1 MTSSANSLNSIQWE
15 SLDIDT
21 TELKKARW
29 DVVNIIQWLAR
40 IANSFVD
47 ETTSEKRVVLEFRPR
62 DVAFITQSFNNGI
75 TLEMHLPRLELQFAE
90 NLQLMPH
97 VFDPEDHS
105 PAEAEAWLLVELLH
119 RGIDRSKF
127 KKKLPYDIPD
137 LLSGDAEKY
146 SPKSHSKGLIE
157 IVKWLRNASLIL
169 ELASSGSVS
178 KKRRIVCFP
187 HTLHFTCLSDT
198 PLHQSY
204 FGFSLGDAAN
214 PEPFFF
220 KGKSSEN
227 LLVGVKNNPILTATQ
242 LLATRNPTDAV
253 MDFVRAKSE

>member
-1 MTSSANSLNSIQWE
+1 MTSSARSLNSIQWE

-21 TELKKARW
+21 TELKKARL

-62 DVAFITQSFNNGI
+62 DVAFTTQSFNNGI
-75 TLEMHLPRLELQFAE
+75 TLEMQLPSLELQFAE
-90 NLQLMPH
+90 NGRLMPH
-97 VFDPEDHS
+97 IFDPEDHS

-119 RGIDRSKF
+119 RGIDRSRF
-127 KKKLPYDIPD
+127 QKKLPYDMPN

-146 SPKSHSKGLIE
+146 SPKSHMKGLSE
-157 IVKWLRNASLIL
+157 IVKWLRNASSVL
-169 ELASSGSVS
+169 ELTSSGSAS
-178 KKRRIVCFP
+178 KKLRIFCFP
-187 HTLHFTCLSDT
+187 RTFHLTYLSDT
-198 PLHQSY
+198 RSDQSN

-220 KGKSSEN
+220 KGEISEN
-227 LLVGVKNNPILTATQ
+227 RLVDRKSNSILTATQ
-242 LLATRNPTDAV
+242 LLVTRNPTDAV
-253 MDFVRAKSE
+253 MDFVRAKSG

>member
-1 MTSSANSLNSIQWE
+1 MTSSASSLNSIQWE

-29 DVVNIIQWLAR
+29 YVVNIIQWLAR
-40 IANSFVD
+40 VANSFVD
-47 ETTSEKRVVLEFRPR
+47 ETTSEERVVLELRPG

-75 TLEMHLPRLELQFAE
+75 TLEMRLPSLELQFAE
-90 NLQLMPH
+90 NGQLMPH

-146 SPKSHSKGLIE
+146 SPKSHSKGLAE
-157 IVKWLRNASLIL
+157 IVKWLRNASSVL
-169 ELASSGSVS
+169 ELANRRFVS
-178 KKRRIVCFP
+178 KKNRIICFP
-187 HTLHFTCLSDT
+187 RTVHFTCLSDT
-198 PLHQSY
+198 PLNKPY

-220 KGKSSEN
+220 KGESSEN
-227 LLVGVKNNPILTATQ
+227 LVIGGKNNSILTATQ
-242 LLATRNPTDAV
+242 LLVARNPTDAV
-253 MDFVRAKSE
+253 MDFVRANSA

>member
-1 MTSSANSLNSIQWE
+1 MTSSASSLNSIQWE

-21 TELKKARW
+21 TELKEARW

-47 ETTSEKRVVLEFRPR
+47 ETTSEKRVVLEFRPQ
-62 DVAFITQSFNNGI
+62 DVAFITQSFSNGI
-75 TLEMHLPRLELQFAE
+75 TLEMQLPSLELQFAE
-90 NLQLMPH
+90 NGRLMPH

-119 RGIDRSKF
+119 RGIDRSRF
-127 KKKLPYDIPD
+127 QKKLPYDIPD

-146 SPKSHSKGLIE
+146 SPKSHLKGLAE
-157 IVKWLRNASLIL
+157 IVKWLRNASSVL
-169 ELASSGSVS
+169 ELANRRFGS
-178 KKRRIVCFP
+178 KKHRIICFP
-187 HTLHFTCLSDT
+187 RMLHFMCLSD
-198 PLHQSY
+198 PRSNQSY

-220 KGKSSEN
+220 KGGMPEN
-227 LLVGVKNNPILTATQ
+227 RLVDKKNNSILTAAQ
-242 LLATRNPTDAV
+242 LRASRNPADAV
-253 MDFVRAKSE
+253 MDFVGAKSE

>member
-1 MTSSANSLNSIQWE
+1 MTSSASSLSSIQWE

-29 DVVNIIQWLAR
+29 DVVNIIQWLTR

-47 ETTSEKRVVLEFRPR
+47 ETTSEKRVVLEFQPK
-62 DVAFITQSFNNGI
+62 DAAFITQSFNNGI
-75 TLEMHLPRLELQFAE
+75 TLEMQLPSLELQFAE
-90 NLQLMPH
+90 NGRLMPH

-127 KKKLPYDIPD
+127 KKMLPYDIPD

-146 SPKSHSKGLIE
+146 SPKSHLKGLTE
-157 IVKWLRNASLIL
+157 IVKWLRNASSVL
-169 ELASSGSVS
+169 ELANRRFAA
-178 KKRRIVCFP
+178 KKHRIICSP
-187 HTLHFTCLSDT
+187 RTLELTCLSD
-198 PLHQSY
+198 PRSNQSAI
-204 FGFSLGDAAN
+204 GFSLGDVASPA
-214 PEPFFF
+214 PFFF
-220 KGKSSEN
+220 KGEMSKNRLVDKKSNS
-227 LLVGVKNNPILTATQ
+227 ILTAAQ
-242 LLATRNPTDAV
+242 LLASRNPTDAV

>member
-1 MTSSANSLNSIQWE
+1 MTSSASSLNSIQWE
-15 SLDIDT
+15 SLAIDV
-21 TELKKARW
+21 TELKEARW

-47 ETTSEKRVVLEFRPR
+47 ETTSEKRVVLEFRPQ
-62 DVAFITQSFNNGI
+62 DVAFITQSFSNGI
-75 TLEMHLPRLELQFAE
+75 TLEMQLPSLELQFAE
-90 NLQLMPH
+90 NGRLMPH

-119 RGIDRSKF
+119 RGIDRSRF
-127 KKKLPYDIPD
+127 QKKLPYDIPD

-146 SPKSHSKGLIE
+146 SPKSHLQGLTE
-157 IVKWLRNASLIL
+157 IVKWLRNASSVL
-169 ELASSGSVS
+169 ESANRRFVS
-178 KKRRIVCFP
+178 TKHRIICSP
-187 HTLHFTCLSDT
+187 RTLHFTCHSDT
-198 PLHQSY
+198 RSNQSY

-227 LLVGVKNNPILTATQ
+227 LLVGVKNNPILTAAQ
-242 LLATRNPTDAV
+242 LLASRNPADVV
-253 MDFVRAKSE
+253 MDFVKAKPE

>member
-1 MTSSANSLNSIQWE
+1 MTSSASSLNSIQWE

-21 TELKKARW
+21 TELTKARW

-47 ETTSEKRVVLEFRPR
+47 EASFEKRVVLEFCPR
-62 DVAFITQSFNNGI
+62 DVAFLTQSFSNGI
-75 TLEMHLPRLELQFAE
+75 TLEMRLPSLEMQFAE
-90 NLQLMPH
+90 NRRLMPH
-97 VFDPEDHS
+97 IFDPEDHS

-119 RGIDRSKF
+119 RGIDRSRF
-127 KKKLPYDIPD
+127 QKKLPYDIPD

-146 SPKSHSKGLIE
+146 SPKSHMKGLIE

-178 KKRRIVCFP
+178 KKRRIACFP
-187 HTLHFTCLSDT
+187 RTFHLRYLSDT
-198 PLHQSY
+198 RSNRSY
-204 FGFSLGDAAN
+204 FAFSLGDAAN

-220 KGKSSEN
+220 KGKSSKDLATGE
-227 LLVGVKNNPILTATQ
+227 KSNPILTAAQ
-242 LLATRNPTDAV
+242 LLATHNPTDAV
-253 MDFVRAKSE
+253 MDFLRAKSE